1 MRLLAKVRGL
11 EAVAVAG
18 ARARRQPTGVV
29 WTSDDV
35 RVDPE
40 AVGAGE
46 HVALDV
52 RITGAIGETP
62 TWQTVERVSREA
74 SDLGVV
80 YDAGGSAVGRVVRVD
95 GSLVEWAVSD
105 SAAG

>member
-18 ARARRQPTGVV
+18 ASSRRQPTGVV
-29 WTSDDV
+29 WTADDV
-35 RVDPE
+35 RVDRD